1 MVSLSY
7 FIAGD
12 DKCEVPI
19 TNVAKI
25 PFPGNKSNH
34 LKIYL
39 SCSVLFVCVE
49 NLGLELSGKSMKLT
63 TRGSRSSTSSLARDS
78 NQVGRILNIL

>member
-34 LKIYL
+34 LKDISL
-39 SCSVLFVCVE
+39 MQCIVCVRRE
-49 NLGLELSGKSMKLT
+49 SW
-63 TRGSRSSTSSLARDS
+63 AR
-78 NQVGRILNIL
+78 VVR